1 VQYVIR
7 SENPP
12 SAEAIQRL
20 VRTIDP
26 TIPAIGLQPVSRLV
40 DAATARVRLTL
51 TLLGVSGA
59 AALLLGIIGVYSV
72 TSYAAAQRQREF
84 GVRIALGAAPRG
96 VARLVLR
103 EGAVIAA
110 FGITGGLAIA
120 WAAGRLLIAFLYQVS
135 SGSVVEFVLG
145 VALIAIVTGLATLL
159 PARRAART
167 DPASIMR
174 GD

>member
-1 VQYVIR
+1 
-7 SENPP
+7 
-12 SAEAIQRL
+12 
-20 VRTIDP
+20 
-26 TIPAIGLQPVSRLV
+26 
-40 DAATARVRLTL
+40 
-51 TLLGVSGA
+51 VSGA
-59 AALLLGIIGVYSV
+59 AALVLGIIGVYSV

-96 VARLVLR
+96 VAQLVLR

-135 SGSVVEFVLG
+135 SGSVVEFIVG
-145 VALIAIVTGLATLL
+145 VALITIVTGLATLV

-167 DPASIMR
+167 DPAAIMR